1 MLDDAGTIET
11 GETATFNDLND
22 GTTALAAGALV
33 VVEVADQ
40 AGGAAQAAVA
50 GQDIYVLLDE
60 TYANLAA
67 VETGLETGDHELTVN
82 AGVSA
87 EDSFFVVWSDGTDAH
102 VSNVRI
108 DTDTADFAAG
118 DLVATDF
125 AIITG
130 TGTLT
135 TGELHADNFVII

>member
-1 MLDDAGTIET
+1 MQALKQAGLIDPVPVRRVMDAE
-11 GETATFNDLND
+11 ATENRRASS
-22 GTTALAAGALV
+22 TQAAVKG
-33 VVEVADQ
+33 
-40 AGGAAQAAVA
+40 GGAAQAAVA

-67 VETGLETGDHELTVN
+67 METGLETGDHELTVN

-108 DTDTADFAAG
+108 DNDTPDFVAG